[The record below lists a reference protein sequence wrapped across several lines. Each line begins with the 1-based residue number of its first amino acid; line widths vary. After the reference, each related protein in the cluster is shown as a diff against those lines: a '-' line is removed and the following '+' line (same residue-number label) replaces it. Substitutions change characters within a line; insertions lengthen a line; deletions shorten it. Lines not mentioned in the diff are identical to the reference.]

1 MDIKVKKRN
10 GRLEDFT
17 VEKINASAQRAC
29 EGIEDVS
36 ASEIVLDA
44 QLQLFDKITTREIDQ
59 ALILSAREKI
69 EKEPNYSYAAAGLLL
84 NTLYKEVFKESAD
97 SDAFKLQYRK
107 SFIQNTKKLVKEG
120 RLNDRLFEFDLVKL
134 SEAISIR
141 RDRNLKYLG
150 IQILYDRYF
159 IRLDNKVMEAPQSF
173 YMRVAMG
180 LALNEEDKNE
190 KAIEFYNLISQQL
203 YTSSTPTLFNSGTT
217 HSQLSSC
224 YLNTFDDSIDGIFDG
239 AWQEARKSKFA
250 GGLGL
255 DVTPFRSTGS
265 HINGTNGISSGLVPW
280 LKIYNDLL
288 IAVNQG
294 GKRPGA
300 GCAYLEPWHLDFEDF
315 LNLRR
320 NTGDDRLRCHDMN
333 TASWVPDEFMRR
345 VQNEDTWY
353 FFDPRDTEDENGK
366 TLHDLFGEEFDNRYD
381 ELCKAAD
388 AGSIK
393 NYRIIPAKELW
404 KKMLK
409 VLFET
414 SHPWN
419 TFKDPCNIRY
429 TNQHEGT
436 VKSSNLCT
444 EITLHTKPSKYKE
457 GEKIEIGETAVCNLG
472 SINLLNHL
480 KEKTTHGKTSYVFD
494 YEKLKTSIHTAIRM
508 LDNVIDINF
517 YPTKESSNSNLKNR
531 PIGLGVMGVHD
542 VLHIMDINID
552 SDEAVKWN
560 NSFFE
565 FFSKESILASSR
577 LAKERGSYETYEG
590 SLWSQDI
597 LPIDSYNNLMAYR
610 NKTYQYNN
618 QVKERRFPAKGK
630 GESLDDWKSVREH
643 ISEFGMRNSNVM
655 AIAPT
660 ATIGYINGVEQSIE
674 PNFSVLFVYE
684 NKSGNFYIT
693 NPHFVNDMKDAGL
706 WNSEMA
712 ALVKSCDG
720 DLSLLNGSVPE
731 HIKGK
736 YKTAFDRDMIKL
748 IECNAVRQKW
758 FDQSISFNLYNKGTS
773 LKYLNDIYMKSWED
787 GLKTTYYLRNRAAS
801 KIEKSTPSSSTEKNT
816 ETPEAPACSIEA
828 MKNGEIC
835 ESCQ

>member
-10 GRLEDFT
+10 GRLEDFN
-17 VEKINASAQRAC
+17 VDKINASSQRAC
-29 EGIEDVS
+29 EEIEDVS

-69 EKEPNYSYAAAGLLL
+69 EKEPNYSFAAGQLLL
-84 NTLYKEVFKESAD
+84 NTLYKEVFKEGVD
-97 SDAFKLQYRK
+97 SDTFKLQYRK
-107 SFIQNTKKLVKEG
+107 SFIQNTKKLVREN
-120 RLNDRLFEFDLVKL
+120 RLDKRILSFDLAQL
-134 SEAISIR
+134 SDAIKIR
-141 RDRNLKYLG
+141 RDKNLKYLG
-150 IQILYDRYF
+150 VQILYDRYF
-159 IRLDNKVMEAPQSF
+159 IRLDNKIMEAPQSF

-180 LALNEEDKNE
+180 LALNEKNKNE
-190 KAIEFYNLISQQL
+190 KAIEFYDLISQQL
-203 YTSSTPTLFNSGTT
+203 YTPSTPTLFNSGTT

-250 GGLGL
+250 GGLGF

-265 HINGTNGISSGLVPW
+265 HIEGTNGISGGLIPW

-288 IAVNQG
+288 VAVNQG

-300 GCAYLEPWHLDFEDF
+300 GCAYLEPWHLDYEDF

-333 TASWVPDEFMRR
+333 TASWIPDEFMRR
-345 VQNEDTWY
+345 VQNEDAWY
-353 FFDPRDTEDENGK
+353 YFDPKDTESKDGT
-366 TLHDLFGEEFDNRYD
+366 TLHDLFGEEFDNRYN

-414 SHPWN
+414 SHPWC

-429 TNQHEGT
+429 TNQHEG
-436 VKSSNLCT
+436 VVHSSNLCT
-444 EITLHTKPSKYKE
+444 EITLHTKASEYEK
-457 GEKIEIGETAVCNLG
+457 GEKTKIGETAVCNLG
-472 SINLLNHL
+472 SINLVNHMKGDDL
-480 KEKTTHGKTSYVFD
+480 D
-494 YEKLKTSIHTAIRM
+494 YKLLESSIHTAIRM

-517 YPTKESSNSNLKNR
+517 YPTKEAENSNLKNR
-531 PIGLGVMGVHD
+531 PIGLGMMGLHD
-542 VLHIMDINID
+542 ILHIKNIQID
-552 SDEAVKWN
+552 SDEAV
-560 NSFFE
+560 SFNDKLFE
-565 FFSKESILASSR
+565 FYSMHAIHASSILAS
-577 LAKERGSYETYEG
+577 ERGSYETYKG
-590 SLWSQDI
+590 SLWSKGTF
-597 LPIDSYNNLMAYR
+597 PIDSYNNLMVY
-610 NKTYQYNN
+610 KGQ
-618 QVKERRFPAKGK
+618 QEVPKESTTGNPLTGK
-630 GESLDDWKSVREH
+630 GQTLKEWAKVRIH
-643 ISEFGMRNSNVM
+643 VNEFGMRNSNVM

-684 NKSGNFYIT
+684 NKSGNFYII
-693 NPHFVNDMKDAGL
+693 NPYFVNDMKEAGL

-712 ALVKSCDG
+712 STIKDCDG
-720 DLSLLNGSVPE
+720 DLSLLNGAIPE
-731 HIKGK
+731 NIKLK

-748 IECNAVRQKW
+748 IECNASRQKW
-758 FDQSISFNLYNKGTS
+758 LDQAISFNLYNKSTS
-773 LKYLNDIYMKSWED
+773 LKYLNDIYIACWKA

-801 KIEKSTPSSSTEKNT
+801 KIEKSTSTDSNTSTE
-816 ETPEAPACSIEA
+816 ASACSIEA
-828 MKNGEIC
+828 MKNGEVC

>member
-1 MDIKVKKRN
+1 MNVKKRN
-10 GRLEDFT
+10 GRLEDFN
-17 VEKINASAQRAC
+17 VDKINACAQRAC
-29 EGIEDVS
+29 ENIENVS

-44 QLQLFDKITTREIDQ
+44 QLQLFDKIKTTDIDK

-120 RLNDRLFEFDLVKL
+120 FLNPKLLEYDLGKL
-134 SEAISIR
+134 SEALKIR
-141 RDRNLKYLG
+141 RDKSFKYLG
-150 IQILYDRYF
+150 IQILADRYF
-159 IRLDNKVMEAPQSF
+159 IRQEGKIMEAPQSF
-173 YMRVAMG
+173 WMRVSMG
-180 LALNEEDKNE
+180 LALNEENKE
-190 KAIEFYNLISQQL
+190 EWAVKYYNLFSQFL

-239 AWQEARKSKFA
+239 AWQEARKSKYA

-265 HINGTNGISSGLVPW
+265 HIQGTNGISSGLVPW

-288 IAVNQG
+288 VAVNQG

-333 TASWVPDEFMRR
+333 TAAWVPDEFMRR
-345 VQNEDTWY
+345 VQNEDVWY
-353 FFDPRDTEDENGK
+353 YFDPKDTALEDGT
-366 TLHDLFGEEFDNRYD
+366 TLHDLFGKDFDARYN
-381 ELCKAAD
+381 ELCDMAE
-388 AGSIK
+388 AGEIK
-393 NYRIIPAKELW
+393 NYRVVPAKELW

-429 TNQHEGT
+429 TNQHEGV

-444 EITLHTKPSKYKE
+444 EITLHTKASKYEK
-457 GEKIEIGETAVCNLG
+457 GEKSEVGETAVCNLG
-472 SINLLNHL
+472 SVNLLNHL
-480 KEKTTHGKTSYVFD
+480 KEDNTLDF
-494 YEKLKTSIHTAIRM
+494 EKLESTIHTAIRA
-508 LDNVIDINF
+508 LDSVVDINF
-517 YPTKESSNSNLKNR
+517 YPTKEAENSNLRHR
-531 PIGLGVMGVHD
+531 PIGLGMMALHD
-542 VLHIMDINID
+542 VCHKMNINID
-552 SDEAVKWN
+552 SDEAIEFNDKL
-560 NSFFE
+560 FE
-565 FFSKESILASSR
+565 FYSYHAILASSK
-577 LAKERGSYETYEG
+577 LAKEKGKYQTFEG
-590 SLWSQDI
+590 SLWSQDK
-597 LPIDSYNNLMAYR
+597 LPIDSYADLMNYKR
-610 NKTYQYNN
+610 KDFEIKT
-618 QVKERRFPAKGK
+618 
-630 GESLDDWKSVREH
+630 SLDWDVVRKSIAEN
-643 ISEFGMRNSNVM
+643 GMRNSNVM

-693 NPHFVNDMKDAGL
+693 NPHFVQDMKDAGL
-706 WNSEMA
+706 WSPEVSAM
-712 ALVKSCDG
+712 VKNADG
-720 DLSLLNGSVPE
+720 DLSLLGEVIPE
-731 HIKGK
+731 NIIDK
-736 YKTAFDRDMIKL
+736 YKTAFDRDMLKL
-748 IECNAVRQKW
+748 IKANGVRQKW
-758 FDQSISFNLYNKGTS
+758 IDQAVSFNLYNKSTS
-773 LKYLNDIYMKSWED
+773 LKYLNDIYIACWEE

-801 KIEKSTPSSSTEKNT
+801 KVEKSNTDSSPKSK
-816 ETPEAPACSIEA
+816 EATACSIEA
-828 MKNGEIC
+828 MKNGGEC

>member
-1 MDIKVKKRN
+1 MYIKVKKRN
-10 GRLEDFT
+10 GRLESFEVD
-17 VEKINASAQRAC
+17 KINASAQRAC
-29 EGIEDVS
+29 QEIEDVS

-44 QLQLFDKITTREIDQ
+44 QLQLFDKITTKEIDQ

-69 EKEPNYSYAAAGLLL
+69 EKEPNYSYAAAQLLL
-84 NTLYKEVFKESAD
+84 NCLYKEVFKEGVD
-97 SDAFKLQYRK
+97 SDAFRLQYRK
-107 SFIQNTKKLVKEG
+107 SFIQNIKKLVKEG
-120 RLNDRLFEFDLVKL
+120 RLDKRLLGFDLSKL
-134 SEAISIR
+134 SNELKIR
-141 RDRNLKYLG
+141 RDKDFKYLG
-150 IQILYDRYF
+150 IQILFDRYF
-159 IRLDNKVMEAPQSF
+159 IKQDGKIMETPQAF
-173 YMRVAMG
+173 WMRVAMG
-180 LALNEEDKNE
+180 LAINEKDKDE
-190 KAIEFYNLISQQL
+190 KAIEFYNLFSQFL
-203 YTSSTPTLFNSGTT
+203 YTPSTPTLFNSGTT

-239 AWQEARKSKFA
+239 AWQEARKSKYA

-265 HINGTNGISSGLVPW
+265 HIQGTNGISSGLVPW

-288 IAVNQG
+288 VAVNQG

-345 VQNEDTWY
+345 VQNEDAWY

-366 TLHDLFGEEFDNRYD
+366 TLHDCFGVEFDNRYNK
-381 ELCKAAD
+381 LCDD
-388 AGSIK
+388 AEQGLIK

-429 TNQHEGT
+429 TNQHEGA
-436 VKSSNLCT
+436 VHSSNLCT
-444 EITLHTKPSKYKE
+444 EITLHTKSSKYKA
-457 GEKIEIGETAVCNLG
+457 GEKVEIGETAVCNLG
-472 SINLLNHL
+472 SVNLKNHL
-480 KEKTTHGKTSYVFD
+480 IEKTTHGKSNYAID
-494 YEKLKTSIHTAIRM
+494 YKKLESTIHTAIRI

-517 YPTKESSNSNLKNR
+517 YPTKEAEKSNIQHR
-531 PIGLGVMGVHD
+531 PIGLGMMGLHD
-542 VLHIMDINID
+542 ILHMLEIQID
-552 SDEAVKWN
+552 SDEAV
-560 NSFFE
+560 SFNDGLFE
-565 FFSKESILASSR
+565 FYSCHAIYASS
-577 LAKERGSYETYEG
+577 LIAKEKGSYNTYEG
-590 SLWSQDI
+590 SLWSKGI
-597 LPIDSYNNLMAYR
+597 LPIDSYKNLMSYR
-610 NKTYQYNN
+610 GKQ
-618 QVKERRFPAKGK
+618 KGIK
-630 GESLDDWKSVREH
+630 GETLDVWQKVREQ
-643 ISEFGMRNSNVM
+643 IKESGMRNSNVM

-660 ATIGYINGVEQSIE
+660 ATIGYINGIEQSIE

-693 NPHFVNDMKDAGL
+693 NEHFVEDMKNKDL
-706 WNSEMA
+706 WSSEISAM
-712 ALVKSCDG
+712 VKSVDG
-720 DLSLLNGSVPE
+720 DLSLLNGSIPDE
-731 HIKGK
+731 FKEK
-736 YKTAFDRDMIKL
+736 YKTAFDRDMFKL

-758 FDQSISFNLYNKGTS
+758 IDQAVSFNLYNKTTS
-773 LKYLNDIYMKSWED
+773 LKYLNDVYMSCWEA

-801 KIEKSTPSSSTEKNT
+801 KVEKSTTE
-816 ETPEAPACSIEA
+816 EAPSACSIEA
-828 MKNGEIC
+828 MKNGETC

>member
-10 GRLEDFT
+10 GRLEDF
-17 VEKINASAQRAC
+17 VVDKINASAQRAC

-44 QLQLFDKITTREIDQ
+44 QLQLFDKITTKEIDQ

-84 NTLYKEVFKESAD
+84 NNLYKEVFKESAD

-107 SFIQNTKKLVKEG
+107 SFIQNTKKLVKEN
-120 RLNDRLFEFDLVKL
+120 RLDERLLDFDLSKL
-134 SEAISIR
+134 SEALKIR
-141 RDRNLKYLG
+141 RDKNLKYLG
-150 IQILYDRYF
+150 VQILYDRYF
-159 IRLDNKVMEAPQSF
+159 TRLNGKVMEAPQSF
-173 YMRVAMG
+173 YMRVSMG

-239 AWQEARKSKFA
+239 AWQEARKSKYA
-250 GGLGL
+250 GGLGF

-265 HINGTNGISSGLVPW
+265 HIEGTNGISGGLIPW

-288 IAVNQG
+288 VAVNQG

-315 LNLRR
+315 LSLRK

-333 TASWVPDEFMRR
+333 TASWIPDEFMRR
-345 VQNEDTWY
+345 VKNEGSWY
-353 FFDPRDTEDENGK
+353 FFDPKDTKSDDGK
-366 TLHDLFGEEFDNRYD
+366 SLHDLFGKDFDDRYN
-381 ELCKAAD
+381 ELCSQAEQ
-388 AGSIK
+388 GLIT
-393 NYRIIPAKELW
+393 NYRVTQAKDLW
-404 KKMLK
+404 KKILK

-414 SHPWN
+414 SHPWC

-436 VKSSNLCT
+436 VNSSNLCT
-444 EITLHTKPSKYKE
+444 EITLHTKASEYKH
-457 GEKIEIGETAVCNLG
+457 GEKIKTGETAVCNLG
-472 SINLLNHL
+472 SINVLNHL
-480 KEKTTHGKTSYVFD
+480 NEEGEIDFD
-494 YEKLKTSIHTAIRM
+494 KLKTSIHTAIRM

-517 YPTKESSNSNLKNR
+517 YPTKEASNSNLKNR
-531 PIGLGVMGVHD
+531 PIGLGVMGIHD
-542 VLHIMDINID
+542 ALHVQGIEID
-552 SDEAVKWN
+552 SEEAVKWN
-560 NSFFE
+560 DKFFE
-565 FFSKESILASSR
+565 FFSSQAILASSK
-577 LAKERGSYETYEG
+577 LAKERGAYQNYNG
-590 SLWSQDI
+590 SLWSKNI
-597 LPIDSYNNLMAYR
+597 LPIDSWNNLSNYR
-610 NKTYQYNN
+610 GKNTTE
-618 QVKERRFPAKGK
+618 KENLNEW
-630 GESLDDWKSVREH
+630 GEIRNH
-643 ISEFGMRNSNVM
+643 ISEHGMRNSNVM

-693 NPHFVNDMKDAGL
+693 NPHFVKDMKKRGL
-706 WNSEMA
+706 WNSEIST
-712 ALVKSCDG
+712 LVKGCDG
-720 DLSLLNGSVPE
+720 DLSLLNGSIPE
-731 HIKGK
+731 DLKSK
-736 YKTAFDRDMIKL
+736 YKTAFDRDMFKL

-758 FDQSISFNLYNKGTS
+758 IDQAISFNLYNKGTS
-773 LKYLNDIYMKSWED
+773 LKYLNDIYMSSWEN

-801 KIEKSTPSSSTEKNT
+801 KVEKSVQSSASEDKPNSEPS
-816 ETPEAPACSIEA
+816 ACSIEA

>member
-10 GRLEDFT
+10 GRLENFEVD
-17 VEKINASAQRAC
+17 KINASAQRAC

-44 QLQLFDKITTREIDQ
+44 QLQLFDKITTKEIDQ

-69 EKEPNYSYAAAGLLL
+69 EKEPNYSYAAAQLLL
-84 NTLYKEVFKESAD
+84 NCLYKEVFKEGVD
-97 SDAFKLQYRK
+97 SDAFRLQYRK
-107 SFIQNTKKLVKEG
+107 SFIQNIKKLVKE
-120 RLNDRLFEFDLVKL
+120 DRLDKRLLEFDLNQL
-134 SEAISIR
+134 SNALKIR
-141 RDRNLKYLG
+141 RDKEFKYLG
-150 IQILYDRYF
+150 IQILFDRYF
-159 IRLDNKVMEAPQSF
+159 IKQEGKIMETPQAF
-173 YMRVAMG
+173 WMRVAMG
-180 LALNEEDKNE
+180 LAINEENKNE
-190 KAIEFYNLISQQL
+190 KAIEFYNLFSQFL
-203 YTSSTPTLFNSGTT
+203 YTPSTPTLFNSGTT

-239 AWQEARKSKFA
+239 AWQEARKSKYA

-265 HINGTNGISSGLVPW
+265 HIQGTNGISSGLVPW

-288 IAVNQG
+288 VAVNQG

-345 VQNEDTWY
+345 VKNEDAWY
-353 FFDPRDTEDENGK
+353 FFDPKDTEDENGK
-366 TLHDLFGEEFDNRYD
+366 TLHDCFGEEFDNRYD

-429 TNQHEGT
+429 TNQHEGA
-436 VKSSNLCT
+436 VHSSNLCT
-444 EITLHTKPSKYKE
+444 EITLHTKSSKYKG
-457 GEKIEIGETAVCNLG
+457 GEKVEIGETAVCNLG
-472 SINLLNHL
+472 SVNLKNHL
-480 KEKTTHGKTSYVFD
+480 TEDRSNID
-494 YEKLKTSIHTAIRM
+494 YDKLKSTIHTAIRI

-517 YPTKESSNSNLKNR
+517 YPTKEAEKSNIQHR
-531 PIGLGVMGVHD
+531 PIGLGMMGLHD
-542 VLHIMDINID
+542 ILHVLNIQID
-552 SDEAVKWN
+552 SDEAVTFNDKL
-560 NSFFE
+560 FE
-565 FFSKESILASSR
+565 FYSCHAIYASS
-577 LAKERGSYETYEG
+577 LIAKEKGAYNTYEG
-590 SLWSQDI
+590 SLWSQGI
-597 LPIDSYNNLMAYR
+597 LPIDSYKNLMSYR
-610 NKTYQYNN
+610 KND
-618 QVKERRFPAKGK
+618 AKIK
-630 GESLDDWKSVREH
+630 GETLDTWQEVRDQ
-643 ISEFGMRNSNVM
+643 IKQSGMRNSNVM

-660 ATIGYINGVEQSIE
+660 ATIGYINGIEQSIE

-693 NPHFVNDMKDAGL
+693 NEHFVKDMKDAGKWSTEL
-706 WNSEMA
+706 SSM
-712 ALVKSCDG
+712 VKSADG
-720 DLSLLNGSVPE
+720 DLSLLNGSIPE
-731 HIKGK
+731 ELKEK
-736 YKTAFDRDMIKL
+736 YKTAFDRDMLKL
-748 IECNAVRQKW
+748 IECNSVRQKW
-758 FDQSISFNLYNKGTS
+758 IDQAVSFNLYNKTTS
-773 LKYLNDIYMKSWED
+773 LKYLNDIYMACWEA

-801 KIEKSTPSSSTEKNT
+801 KIEKSTETEENQ
-816 ETPEAPACSIEA
+816 ASACSIEA
-828 MKNGEIC
+828 MKNGGTC